1 VSKEILYGLNHILD
15 GTAILEKLREQLQ
28 NTTGSVPAIQGSGQT
43 ALAAREA
50 AEMFLHVQ
58 DTIGQ
63 LMDNSIDFFRN
74 LEETHRMQDVAL
86 AKGIN
91 GAEGIS

>member
-1 VSKEILYGLNHILD
+1 MSKEILYGLNHILD
-15 GTAILEKLREQLQ
+15 GTATLEKLREQLQ
-28 NTTGSVPAIQGSGQT
+28 NTTGSVPAIQGSGQ
-43 ALAAREA
+43 AASAAREA

-74 LEETHRMQDVAL
+74 LEETHRMQDEAL
-86 AKGIN
+86 TKRMN
-91 GAEGIS
+91 VQN

>member
-1 VSKEILYGLNHILD
+1 MSKEILYGLNHILD

-63 LMDNSIDFFRN
+63 DRKS
-74 LEETHRMQDVAL
+74 VV
-86 AKGIN
+86 
-91 GAEGIS
+91 

>member
-1 VSKEILYGLNHILD
+1 
-15 GTAILEKLREQLQ
+15 
-28 NTTGSVPAIQGSGQT
+28 
-43 ALAAREA
+43 
-50 AEMFLHVQ
+50 MFLHVQ